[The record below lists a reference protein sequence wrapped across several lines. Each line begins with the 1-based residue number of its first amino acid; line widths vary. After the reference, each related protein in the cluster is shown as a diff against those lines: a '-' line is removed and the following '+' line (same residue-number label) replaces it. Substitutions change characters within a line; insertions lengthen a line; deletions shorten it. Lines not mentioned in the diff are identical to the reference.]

1 MLELNDPL
9 WNKLRTMFG
18 NERVP
23 PVDPER
29 SFALSAS
36 MRRSFAV
43 LG

>member
-1 MLELNDPL
+1 MLELHDPL
-9 WNKLRTMFG
+9 CNRLRTMFG

-23 PVDPER
+23 AVDPAR

>member
-29 SFALSAS
+29 SFALSACYEALVC
-36 MRRSFAV
+36 RPE
-43 LG
+43 